1 MKVEETDKNN
11 YKIPQKEEFSPLG
24 EVLEEEKPDNIEQQ
38 EENLRKL
45 NEYTYFDGDAIL
57 KSQKFPKTSLEA
69 GQKLFEKNQV
79 TVQRIGDGFTSGSSE
94 KCGQIEAVVK
104 GQREEYPVSIIFSR
118 DKMLYTQC
126 DCPEC
131 RRYVWGWGGYDSKC
145 RYTAAVAM
153 YLRDYLKENNF
164 ADATDR
170 NGENLLMAYN
180 INYARA
186 GQAGSRNQ
194 EQSINLV
201 PRLIKKKGEL
211 FLSFKIGAGKMFV
224 VKNLREF
231 SENVREGATV
241 QYGTSTELS
250 HKTENF
256 TEESRK
262 WLQYIDRAVSEEE
275 HLLERAEESGM
286 YIPGKMNIGSD
297 LDLFGW
303 RLDRLYELL
312 GETQIEYED
321 RDGTKKIKTMLHCTE
336 ANPRV
341 TMRIEECS
349 QEKKE
354 FHGVSVRGKLPVL
367 FHGLRCGYFVQDNAF
382 CRTTDDFTEKIKPLE
397 QLSRNGSF
405 HFQMGRNALAGF
417 YYNVLPKLQE
427 IADITETN
435 PEKFRQYLAPQVHFV
450 FYLDAPE
457 DNVTCQIHAR
467 YGSREYSVTDM
478 IWGNNQGAESEK
490 FRDVHREEAVMGRT
504 MELFCGYDK
513 ETDVLHCDSDE
524 EVIYQLM
531 ESGIDELLEL
541 GEVQCTNRFRNRH
554 VIRKVK
560 TSVGVSVAGNLL
572 ELDIS
577 TEDISGEELLDIL
590 RSYKQKKKY
599 YRLKSG
605 EFVNLKGQELGMMAE
620 MMDTLHLSPKEFIKG
635 KVHIPAYRTLYLD
648 RLLEDN
654 EEIYSSRD
662 RHFRDIVK
670 GFKTIKDADFEEPE
684 SLSKTMRNY
693 QKDGFRWLRTL
704 EMWKFGGILADDMG
718 LGKTLQMI
726 AVFLSAKLEG
736 KTGTSLVVA
745 PAALVYNWGEE
756 LGRFA
761 PELNVSL
768 ITGSQTE
775 RKQKLQN
782 WQEAD
787 VMVTSYDLLKRDID
801 QYEDKEFLYE
811 VLDEAQYIKNHNT
824 AAAKAVKVIKSQTRY
839 ALTGTPIE
847 NRLSELW
854 SIFDYLMPG
863 FLYGYDTFRREIETP
878 IVKNKDE
885 TAMERLQKMTG
896 PFILRRLKED
906 VLKDLPEKLEEIR
919 YVKFEDKQQKLYDA
933 QVLHMKETIAHQDE
947 GEFAKNKFQ
956 ILAELTRL
964 RQICCSPSLCF
975 EDYKGESAKVESCM
989 QLIQSAIDGGHRML
1003 LFSQFTS
1010 MLNILK
1016 SRLEEEKIPYYEIT
1030 GETSKEKRQQ
1040 LVKDFNAGD
1049 VPVFLISLKAGGVG
1063 LNLTGADV
1071 VIHYDPWWNLAVQN
1085 QATDR
1090 AHRIGQT
1097 KKVTVY
1103 KLIAR
1108 NTIEEKI
1115 QKLQET
1121 KRDLAE
1127 QIIGGE
1133 SVQFGNMSREDMIE
1147 LLDIK

>member
-1 MKVEETDKNN
+1 MKTEESDKNN
-11 YKIPQKEEFSPLG
+11 YKIPQKEEFSPIG
-24 EVLEEEKPDNIEQQ
+24 EVWEEENQDNIEQQ
-38 EENLRKL
+38 EANIQKL
-45 NEYTYFDGDAIL
+45 NEYTYFDGEAIL

-79 TVQRIGDGFTSGSSE
+79 TVQRIGDGFTSDSSE

-104 GQREEYPVSIIFSR
+104 GQREEYPVSIIFNRSR
-118 DKMLYTQC
+118 ILYAQC
-126 DCPEC
+126 ECPEC

-145 RYTAAVAM
+145 RYTAAVAL
-153 YLRDYLKENNF
+153 YLRDYLKKNNF
-164 ADATDR
+164 ADATDI
-170 NGENLLMAYN
+170 NGESLLMAYN

-186 GQAGSRNQ
+186 GQSGNRNQ

-201 PRLIKKKGEL
+201 PRLLKKKNKL
-211 FLSFKIGAGKMFV
+211 FLAFKIGTGKMFV

-231 SENVREGATV
+231 SKNVREGATV
-241 QYGTSTELS
+241 QYGSSTELS

-262 WLQYIDRAVSEEE
+262 WIQYIDRAVSEEE

-312 GETQIEYED
+312 GKNQIEYED
-321 RDGTKKIKTMLHCTE
+321 RDGTKKTKIMLHCTE
-336 ANPRV
+336 TDPRV
-341 TMRIEECS
+341 TMRVEECS
-349 QEKKE
+349 QGKKE

-367 FHGLRCGYFVQDNAF
+367 FHGLRCGYFVQENCL
-382 CRTTDDFTEKIKPLE
+382 CRTTEDFMEKIKPLE

-417 YYNVLPKLQE
+417 YYNVLPKLRE

-457 DNVTCQIHAR
+457 DNVTCQLHAR
-467 YGSREYSVTDM
+467 YGSREYSVTDR
-478 IWGNNQGAESEK
+478 IFGNNQADEAEK
-490 FRDVHREEAVMGRT
+490 FRDIHMEEAVLGRT

-513 ETDVLHCDSDE
+513 DTDVLHCDSDE
-524 EVIYQLM
+524 EMIYQLM
-531 ESGIDELLEL
+531 EDGIDELLEL

-560 TSVGVSVAGNLL
+560 VSVGVSVAGNLL
-572 ELDIS
+572 DLDIS

-605 EFVNLKGQELGMMAE
+605 EFVNLKGQELGVMAE

-670 GFKTIKDADFEEPE
+670 GFKTVKDADFEEPE
-684 SLSKTMRNY
+684 SLSKIMRNY

-726 AVFLSAKLEG
+726 AVLLSAKQEG
-736 KTGTSLVVA
+736 KEGTSLVIA

-775 RKQKLQN
+775 RKQKILN
-782 WQEAD
+782 WRDAD
-787 VMVTSYDLLKRDID
+787 VLVTSYDLLKRDID
-801 QYEDKEFLYE
+801 QYEDKEFMYE
-811 VLDEAQYIKNHNT
+811 VIDEAQYIKNHNT
-824 AAAKAVKVIKSQTRY
+824 AAAKAVKVIKSRTRF

-885 TAMERLQKMTG
+885 AAMERLQKMTG

-919 YVKFEDKQQKLYDA
+919 YVKFDEKQQKLYDA
-933 QVLHMKETIAHQDE
+933 QVFHMKETIAHQDE
-947 GEFAKNKFQ
+947 GEFAKNKIQ

-975 EDYKGESAKVESCM
+975 EDYKGESAKTDACV

-1016 SRLEEEKIPYYEIT
+1016 TRLDEEHIKYYEIT
-1030 GETSKEKRQQ
+1030 GETSKEKRQE
-1040 LVKDFNAGD
+1040 LVKNFNTGE

-1121 KRDLAE
+1121 KRNLAE
-1127 QIIGGE
+1127 QIIGGD
-1133 SVQFGNMSREDMIE
+1133 SVQIGNMSKEDMME